1 MSDGAVI
8 SLADVTKVYHM
19 IAEDV
24 VALDHVSL
32 DIARGDFLAIMGPS
46 GSGKS
51 TLLNQIGCL
60 DRPTSGDVLI
70 NGRSIQEMNDNELT
84 DMRRDTIGY
93 IFQTFNLIPLLTA
106 YENVEYPIILR
117 YKIRAEREKILGL
130 LQQVG
135 IDEALAHHTPSE
147 LSGGQQQRIAIARAL
162 VNNPDILLC
171 DEPTGNLD
179 SKTGTQIMEMLC
191 TFNGQGKT
199 IIMVTH
205 DTRIAGYAEAHHHH
219 PGREDCVMAGDI
231 FVNLAYRSVR
241 LHLLRSLLAALGIV
255 IGVVAITT
263 LGIMGTNLALSVSAQ
278 LASSGNVIQIS
289 PYCGGGRGF
298 GGGGA
303 SVGTNQNITQSSSRR

>member
-1 MSDGAVI
+1 MSDGPVI

-19 IAEDV
+19 PAEDV

-32 DIARGDFLAIMGPS
+32 DIAQGDFIAIMGPS

-60 DRPTSGDVLI
+60 DKPTSGDVLI
-70 NGRSIQEMNDNELT
+70 NGRSIRQMNDNELT

-106 YENVEYPIILR
+106 YENVEYPLILR
-117 YKIRAEREKILGL
+117 YKTRAERERILGL
-130 LQQVG
+130 LQTVG

-179 SKTGTQIMEMLC
+179 SKTGTQIMEMLR
-191 TFNGQGKT
+191 TFNEQGKT

-205 DTRIAGYAEAHHHH
+205 DTRIAGYAQRTITIQD
-219 PGREDCVMAGDI
+219 GRI
-231 FVNLAYRSVR
+231 R
-241 LHLLRSLLAALGIV
+241 
-255 IGVVAITT
+255 
-263 LGIMGTNLALSVSAQ
+263 
-278 LASSGNVIQIS
+278 
-289 PYCGGGRGF
+289 
-298 GGGGA
+298 
-303 SVGTNQNITQSSSRR
+303 